1 MSNPQVPKQ
10 ADLSNQHNNRR
21 QGRSG
26 AAGATRGARDGH
38 VAELRS
44 LSASRA
50 ASLLRHVA
58 GNLFEQ
64 ADEIATTMVHAYE
77 REIPAYAAIR
87 DDALREDVHA
97 VSSDMVRC
105 WLTVMSTGE
114 PVSPEL
120 LTPLLEGVRRR
131 AAQGFDLQ
139 SLLRAYRVGIRVMW
153 SEITGSA
160 AWRGQ
165 ALQGVAAEVG
175 TWALDFAD
183 RIATAV
189 AGAYLDETEQIARE
203 REHRRSALLNVILSG
218 PPSEPIDHPDELDER
233 HAVVIARVSPDLS
246 LLELELTGQLLEERA
261 GAMLWTVRHRSVVAV
276 VALPPGGGRDGLLRR
291 LGRLVHEGPITALGV
306 GGHADGV
313 AETRLSYAEAMSAL
327 QIGPLLGTTGS
338 PVYDF
343 QELAP
348 LTALL
353 EHRDRA
359 RRFAASALEPL
370 GGLRDRAWL
379 LPTVE
384 SFIAHQGRMKP
395 VAADLGVHLNT
406 VKYRMREVRAVAER
420 CLSDA
425 DTATTLLL
433 ALRIERV
440 LEAEAAH
447 RANAAQRSGGRHETL
462 DAGAGGARA

>member
-1 MSNPQVPKQ
+1 MSDRHKYG
-10 ADLSNQHNNRR
+10 
-21 QGRSG
+21 GRGRDGESVRL
-26 AAGATRGARDGH
+26 AAGAT
-38 VAELRS
+38 VSELRS
-44 LSASRA
+44 LSTGRA

-58 GNLFEQ
+58 EDLFEQ
-64 ADEIATTMVHAYE
+64 ADDIASTMVRAYE
-77 REIPAYAAIR
+77 REIPAYAEIR
-87 DDALREDVHA
+87 DEALREDVHA
-97 VSSDMVRC
+97 VSSNLVRC

-114 PVSPEL
+114 PVSTEL

-218 PPSEPIDHPDELDER
+218 PPSEPIDHPAELDER
-233 HAVVIARVSPDLS
+233 HAVVVVRVPPDLS
-246 LLELELTGQLLEERA
+246 LLELEHTGQLLEERA
-261 GAMLWTVRHRSVVAV
+261 GAVLWTVRHRSVVAA

-291 LGRLVHEGPITALGV
+291 LGRLVHEAPVAALGV

-313 AETRLSYAEAMSAL
+313 AETRQSYAEAMSVL
-327 QIGPLLGTTGS
+327 QIGPLLGSTGS

-348 LTALL
+348 LIALL
-353 EHRDRA
+353 EHRERA
-359 RRFAASALEPL
+359 RRFAAGALEPL

-420 CLSDA
+420 CLADA

-433 ALRIERV
+433 ALRIVRV
-440 LEAEAAH
+440 LEAEEAH
-447 RANAAQRSGGRHETL
+447 RAGAAQRTGGRHETRE
-462 DAGAGGARA
+462 AGSAGS